1 MATTAWCGSLILLS
15 NALLLKIFTL
25 LPQGCFWGV
34 EQKFA
39 QKFKGAVQTTVGYT
53 GGTTQKPTYGQV
65 HLKFVCFSLVFA
77 EF

>member
-1 MATTAWCGSLILLS
+1 M
-15 NALLLKIFTL
+15 
-25 LPQGCFWGV
+25 PQGCFWGV

-65 HLKFVCFSLVFA
+65 QLSFICLRLSLRYELKGLAYIYV
-77 EF
+77 